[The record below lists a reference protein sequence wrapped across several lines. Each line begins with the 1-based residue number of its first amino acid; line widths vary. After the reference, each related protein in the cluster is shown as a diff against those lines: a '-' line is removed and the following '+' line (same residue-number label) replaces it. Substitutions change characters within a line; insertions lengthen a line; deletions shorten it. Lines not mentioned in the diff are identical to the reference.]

1 MFSKDDEYNPDDLRP
16 HVSQEVVDSFRKVKA
31 PDLGG
36 SPIEKGIKSTKR
48 KPLSTSLTEYSGEWN
63 SDTALH
69 LLRRTLFGVT
79 KAEMDEFSGYSMQQT
94 VSEILTQSEFPGEPV
109 NDYNSAED
117 GIEDPHIA
125 FGETWIDAPHGD
137 SYEGHRIGSLKSWMI
152 GNMIKQEPSITEK
165 LVFFWHNLLV
175 TESFEIFTGKLSY
188 QYFNIL
194 RNNAFGNFKT
204 MVKAFTIDPAV
215 LVYLNG
221 NSNIA
226 ESPDENYA
234 RELQELFCVGKGAN
248 SKYTEGDV
256 QAAARVLTGWGLK
269 WEQLSEYGQVDS
281 EFRNWTHDT
290 SDKEFSSFYGDK
302 IIQGKSGD
310 DGSQEL
316 DELLDMIF
324 DNNEVALYICRRIYN
339 FFVFGEID
347 EATEANVIT
356 PLADVFRSNNYEVLP
371 VFEVLFKS
379 EHFYDEANR
388 GAMLKNPIDHLVGAW
403 RSLEMKYDDP
413 SDIYMVG
420 RTHLSMHWSLAGMGM
435 ELADPPSV
443 AGWPAYYQAPQFD
456 KSWITTDT
464 ITSRALRVDSMLFWG
479 FWVTPDLQI
488 KAELIAF
495 VNQFENPELPGPM
508 LEQAAQLL
516 LGLPLSS
523 EAINNIKAVLLTGQ
537 TADVYWTA
545 AWNDYINEP
554 SNDEFKLIVET
565 RLKIAFQSMLQLG
578 EFQLM

>member
-1 MFSKDDEYNPDDLRP
+1 M
-16 HVSQEVVDSFRKVKA
+16 
-31 PDLGG
+31 
-36 SPIEKGIKSTKR
+36 
-48 KPLSTSLTEYSGEWN
+48 
-63 SDTALH
+63 
-69 LLRRTLFGVT
+69 
-79 KAEMDEFSGYSMQQT
+79 SMQEA
-94 VSEILTQSEFPGEPV
+94 VSKVLVQSGFPATPV

-125 FGETWIDAPHGD
+125 FGQTWIEAPHGD
-137 SYEGHRIGSLKSWMI
+137 SYEGQRVFSLKSWII
-152 GNMIKQEPSITEK
+152 GNMINQESSITEK
-165 LVFFWHNLLV
+165 LMLFWHNLVV

-188 QYFNIL
+188 QYFKIL
-194 RNNAFGNFKT
+194 RDNSFGNFK
-204 MVKAFTIDPAV
+204 KIIKEITIDPAV

-221 NSNIA
+221 NANIA

-234 RELQELFCVGKGAN
+234 RELQELFCLGKGED

-269 WEQLSEYGQVDS
+269 WEQVIGSGLVGS
-281 EFRNWTHDT
+281 EFRPWAHDT
-290 SDKEFSSFYGDK
+290 SDKQFSAFYGDK
-302 IIQGKSGD
+302 VIKGKPGAE
-310 DGSQEL
+310 GSQEL

-324 DNNEVALYICRRIYN
+324 DNNEVALYICRRLYN
-339 FFVFGEID
+339 FFVFSEID
-347 EATEANVIT
+347 AATETNVIV
-356 PLADVFRSNNYEVLP
+356 PLADIFRANNYEILTVL
-371 VFEVLFKS
+371 EVLFKS

-388 GAMLKNPIDHLVGAW
+388 GAMLKNPADHLVGAW
-403 RSLEMKYDDP
+403 RALEVNYDDP
-413 SDIYMVG
+413 QDIYMTA
-420 RTHLSMHWSLAGMGM
+420 RTHLSMHWSMSGMGM

-479 FWVTPDLQI
+479 FYVTEELQI
-488 KAELIAF
+488 KADLIAF
-495 VNQFENPELPGPM
+495 VSQFDNPELPRPM

-516 LGLPLSS
+516 LGLPLSL
-523 EAINNIKAVLLTGQ
+523 EAIYNIKAVLLTGQ

-545 AWNDYINEP
+545 AWNDYINDP